1 MDFLVKFAMDS
12 YKIKKRF
19 KIEFARSLFKSL
31 CTSDKYKDVY
41 DDTTDKITN
50 IICSIT
56 DEYPEYTE
64 YILGSD

>member
-1 MDFLVKFAMDS
+1 MAFLVKFVMDNFQQ
-12 YKIKKRF
+12 KKKF

-31 CTSDKYKDVY
+31 CTNDKYKDVY
-41 DDTTDKITN
+41 DDTTDKVTN

>member
-1 MDFLVKFAMDS
+1 ML
-12 YKIKKRF
+12 
-19 KIEFARSLFKSL
+19 LFKSL
-31 CTSDKYKDVY
+31 CTNDKYKDVY
-41 DDTTDKITN
+41 DDTTDKVTN